1 MYFADMQETMGEFKE
16 YFEEEIDDGT
26 KEAYHKGLEKL
37 QKLLPY
43 EEALVSVINIMDI
56 LIVNCR

>member
-1 MYFADMQETMGEFKE
+1 MQETMGEFKE

-26 KEAYHKGLEKL
+26 KEAYHKALEKL

-43 EEALVSVINIMDI
+43 EEALVSIINII
-56 LIVNCR
+56 NNFIVNPR